1 MHSHLSSPFSMDGA
15 FCEQHNGVVVAMT
28 PIFAG
33 EKVGEDDKDSR
44 LFVK

>member
-1 MHSHLSSPFSMDGA
+1 MDGA